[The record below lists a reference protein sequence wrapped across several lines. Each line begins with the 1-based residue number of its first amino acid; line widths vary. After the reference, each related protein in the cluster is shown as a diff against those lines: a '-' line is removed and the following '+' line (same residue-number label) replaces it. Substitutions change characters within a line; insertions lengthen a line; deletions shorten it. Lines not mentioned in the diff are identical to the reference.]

1 MRITRFISSIP
12 RRLNAFFEEEP
23 EDTPLADA
31 LSKTIENPS
40 GLLEH
45 LNALRKHAFRA
56 LGVMAVATILAFIF
70 IQPILAFLTRPLSG
84 GLAALTAI
92 DVTEPIGTVMKVSLL
107 TGFAISFPYIAF
119 EIWLFIAPGV
129 SRRMRMM
136 GLLAIPIALLF
147 FLGGMAF
154 AYFVML
160 PVALPFLLNFAGIH
174 TIPRPTSYVS
184 FVTSIMFWIGLAFEF
199 PLVIYILAA
208 LHFVNA
214 RTLAKQ
220 WRLAV
225 VIIAVVAA
233 AITPTVDPVNM
244 SIVMGPMILLYFLSI
259 GLAYLANPGPKAEEQ
274 LEK

>member
-1 MRITRFISSIP
+1 
-12 RRLNAFFEEEP
+12 
-23 EDTPLADA
+23 
-31 LSKTIENPS
+31 
-40 GLLEH
+40 
-45 LNALRKHAFRA
+45 
-56 LGVMAVATILAFIF
+56 
-70 IQPILAFLTRPLSG
+70 
-84 GLAALTAI
+84 
-92 DVTEPIGTVMKVSLL
+92 
-107 TGFAISFPYIAF
+107 
-119 EIWLFIAPGV
+119 
-129 SRRMRMM
+129 MM

-154 AYFVML
+154 AYFIML

-174 TIPRPTSYVS
+174 TIPRPTSYMS

-225 VIIAVVAA
+225 VIIAVAAA